1 VGNFSITFTGFDE
14 DDPLVAIGELKLS
27 EHSEYFESV
36 LEFWGL
42 EDYERSWSAGLKRLL
57 DGAAVSC
64 LATSM
69 IDPPT
74 ANFVEVWPLY
84 RNGDDV
90 YVQDHLIFMDQLSH
104 EFDPA
109 APWESV
115 RPHSV
120 VDEDGQKIQ
129 EWRVSLDDIRE
140 FYASAGQV
148 QGRSRSD
155 LT

>member
-1 VGNFSITFTGFDE
+1 VDNFSIAFTAFDAE
-14 DDPLVAIGELKLS
+14 DPLVAIGELQLG

-36 LEFWGL
+36 LEFWRL
-42 EDYERSWSAGLKRLL
+42 EDYQRSWAAGLRRLL
-57 DGAAVSC
+57 GGTSVSC

-84 RNGDDV
+84 RDGEDV
-90 YVQDHLIFMDQLSH
+90 YVQNQLIFMDHLTH

-115 RPHSV
+115 RPRAV
-120 VDEDGQKIQ
+120 VNEGGQKIQ
-129 EWRVSLDDIRE
+129 EWRVSLDDVRE
-140 FYASAGQV
+140 FYARAGQ
-148 QGRSRSD
+148 QPRS
-155 LT
+155 

>member
-1 VGNFSITFTGFDE
+1 VVGNFSIAFTGFDE
-14 DDPLVAIGELKLS
+14 EDPLVAIGELKLG

-42 EDYERSWSAGLKRLL
+42 EDYERSWATGLRRLL
-57 DGAAVSC
+57 GGASVSC

-84 RNGDDV
+84 RDGDDV
-90 YVQDHLIFMDQLSH
+90 YVQDQLIFMDQLTH
-104 EFDPA
+104 QFDAA

-115 RPHSV
+115 RPRAV
-120 VDEDGQKIQ
+120 VNEDGQKIQ
-129 EWRVSLDDIRE
+129 EWRVNLDDVRE
-140 FYASAGQV
+140 FYERAGQAR
-148 QGRSRSD
+148 GRSQ
-155 LT
+155 